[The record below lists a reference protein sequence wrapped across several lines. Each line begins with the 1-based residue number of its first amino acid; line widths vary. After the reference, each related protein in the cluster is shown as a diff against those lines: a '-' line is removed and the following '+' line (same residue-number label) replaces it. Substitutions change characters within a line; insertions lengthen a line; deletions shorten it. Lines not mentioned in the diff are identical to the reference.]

1 MPLSFIRAMLPIV
14 ITVLYQRKICTV
26 PGWKA
31 DVKSEDETFV
41 WQMAVRWR
49 FLIILK
55 HFNFASVLS

>member
-1 MPLSFIRAMLPIV
+1 MPLSFIRAKLPIV
-14 ITVLYQRKICTV
+14 ITALHFEGICAV

-49 FLIILK
+49 SLIILK
-55 HFNFASVLS
+55 AL